1 QLPNRGDKCLEYVRQ
16 HATQG
21 DAQSVVD
28 AMDEFAYTKTW
39 MMNIGDVKGA
49 IVDAEIE
56 KAKPQVMAEI
66 GAFCGYSA
74 VRFASKLRAVSG
86 PSARFYSFEFS
97 PHFANIASQIVAL
110 AGLSDVVTFLVGPFS
125 ESYTKLKELG
135 VDHVDVFFMDH
146 DKRQY
151 LSDFKLIE
159 QSGLLKPGGVVVT
172 DNVLSPGP
180 GGLPEFLAY
189 VRSNPKFSSVLHESF
204 VEYQAELKDGVEVST
219 YV

>member
-1 QLPNRGDKCLEYVRQ
+1 MVHLATALPRRQASSEARFPSSPRVIGRYTRITCERLTRASLHRRRSLHPHVCTWSSSSRPPRHAAPAPPGRVRNCVRDVELQWPNLKFVTGFGARQLPNRGDKCLEYVRQ

-86 PSARFYSFEFS
+86 PLHASTRSSSRRTS
-97 PHFANIASQIVAL
+97 PTL
-110 AGLSDVVTFLVGPFS
+110 RL
-125 ESYTKLKELG
+125 
-135 VDHVDVFFMDH
+135 
-146 DKRQY
+146 
-151 LSDFKLIE
+151 
-159 QSGLLKPGGVVVT
+159 
-172 DNVLSPGP
+172 
-180 GGLPEFLAY
+180 
-189 VRSNPKFSSVLHESF
+189 RSWRLRGSRTS
-204 VEYQAELKDGVEVST
+204 
-219 YV
+219 